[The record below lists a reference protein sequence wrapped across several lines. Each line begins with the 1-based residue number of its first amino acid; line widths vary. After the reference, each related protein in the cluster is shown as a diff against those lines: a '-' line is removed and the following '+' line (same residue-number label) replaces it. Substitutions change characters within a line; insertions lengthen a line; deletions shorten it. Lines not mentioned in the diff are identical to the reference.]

1 MERAAAMTDMYDQA
15 LLGIL
20 QHVGNVQE
28 FLNILFG
35 FLYRK
40 TDFYRLLLQ
49 PTDRLGF
56 PPGVAKTM
64 TLKAF
69 KTFEHLAH
77 QDEDRRQHEMEE
89 KLRKR
94 EKDLA
99 VAGEKMKVPAVAEEV
114 EVNSAVEHDSA
125 LDNAKAAESQEAVV
139 AEEQVDAQATNAVV
153 EPSVPVAAPL
163 EAQPAELPRRPDAQD
178 ETQILWP
185 PNEKE
190 GLPGEEP
197 NAGNNRWQKKKGTA
211 EDEVAGW
218 SHQGSGSLLAPEV
231 SKHFRKLESARK
243 QEQFQA
249 NPDSY
254 NGAVRENYVWS
265 QDYSDV
271 EIKVPVPKHIRK
283 GRQVSVDI
291 GSNSIHVAV
300 VEGNGYRVLMEGT
313 LTHKINTENS
323 VWSMEPGKCI
333 LESTFELHP
342 RVIKEL
348 MEELSEPLAIIVNK
362 SWKTG
367 EVPDDWRR
375 ANVVPIFKKGKKDEP
390 GNYRP
395 INLSKVGE
403 YWWSAILE
411 GEEQI
416 DIDKI
421 NKERSMATVDE
432 EEHAV
437 LDRLSFDYHQK
448 LQGKPQSHEMKVH
461 EMLKKGWDAE
471 GSPFRGQK
479 FDPSMFNI
487 SPGAVHF

>member
-49 PTDRLGF
+49 PADRLGF

-64 TLKAF
+64 ALRAF
-69 KTFEHLAH
+69 KNFEHLAR
-77 QDEDRRQHEMEE
+77 QDDDRRQQELEE
-89 KLRKR
+89 KLKKR
-94 EKDLA
+94 EEDFA
-99 VAGEKMKVPAVAEEV
+99 AAGERKKVPAVAEEV
-114 EVNSAVEHDSA
+114 EVKTVEHDSA
-125 LDNAKAAESQEAVV
+125 LDGAKASESLEPTT
-139 AEEQVDAQATNAVV
+139 AEEKVETQAINAAV
-153 EPSVPVAAPL
+153 EPPGAVATPL
-163 EAQPAELPRRPDAQD
+163 ETQPAELP
-178 ETQILWP
+178 
-185 PNEKE
+185 
-190 GLPGEEP
+190 
-197 NAGNNRWQKKKGTA
+197 
-211 EDEVAGW
+211 
-218 SHQGSGSLLAPEV
+218 
-231 SKHFRKLESARK
+231 RK

-254 NGAVRENYVWS
+254 NGAVRENYTWS
-265 QDYSDV
+265 QDYSDL
-271 EIKVPVPKHIRK
+271 EIKVPVPAHILK
-283 GRQVSVDI
+283 GRQVSVNI
-291 GSNSIHVAV
+291 GSSSIHVAV
-300 VEGNGYRVLMEGT
+300 VEGSGHRVLMEGT

-323 VWSMEPGKCI
+323 VWSLEPGKCI
-333 LESTFELHP
+333 L
-342 RVIKEL
+342 
-348 MEELSEPLAIIVNK
+348 
-362 SWKTG
+362 
-367 EVPDDWRR
+367 
-375 ANVVPIFKKGKKDEP
+375 
-390 GNYRP
+390 

-403 YWWSAILE
+403 YWWSAVLE

-416 DIDKI
+416 DIGKI